1 MPINWIEAK
10 LVNIRKHAIESNQS
24 ISIDRDDIKAF
35 VLDEKE
41 IIFKCTNSVTQNTKI
56 INSYLTSAVNLH
68 KIKPETFF
76 NCFSSQ
82 EQV

>member
-10 LVNIRKHAIESNQS
+10 LVNIRKNAIESNQS

-35 VLDEKE
+35 ILDEKE

-56 INSYLTSAVNLH
+56 INSYLHFEIYRLIDILLSAGFW
-68 KIKPETFF
+68 P
-76 NCFSSQ
+76 
-82 EQV
+82 